1 MELPKVYVNPI
12 DKKFDNVQSIY
23 DGKVL
28 DRSKESNVSLST
40 KINNIFSSRDF
51 VYKKRVRITTI
62 NGKEEKVIVGK
73 TNNALLTLNGE
84 RIKINDIYDIEII

>member
-1 MELPKVYVNPI
+1 MGLPKVYVNPI

>member
-28 DRSKESNVSLST
+28 DRSKESDVSLST

-73 TNNALLTLNGE
+73 TNDALLTLNGE

>member
-1 MELPKVYVNPI
+1 MELPRVYVNPI

-28 DRSKESNVSLST
+28 DRSKESDISLST
-40 KINNIFSSRDF
+40 KINNIFSSKDF

-62 NGKEEKVIVGK
+62 NGKEEKIIVGK
-73 TNNALLTLNGE
+73 TNDALLTLNGE
-84 RIKINDIYDIEII
+84 KIKINDIYDIEII

>member
-28 DRSKESNVSLST
+28 DRSKESDVSLST

-51 VYKKRVRITTI
+51 VYKKRVRITSI

-73 TNNALLTLNGE
+73 TNDALLTLNGE

>member
-1 MELPKVYVNPI
+1 MELPRVYVNPI

-28 DRSKESNVSLST
+28 DRSKESEVSLST
-40 KINNIFSSRDF
+40 KINNIFSSKDF

-62 NGKEEKVIVGK
+62 NGKEEKIIVGK
-73 TNNALLTLNGE
+73 TNDALLTLNGE
-84 RIKINDIYDIEII
+84 KIKINDIYDIEII

>member
-28 DRSKESNVSLST
+28 DRSKESDVSLST

>member
-73 TNNALLTLNGE
+73 NNDALLTLNGE

>member
-73 TNNALLTLNGE
+73 TNDALLTLNGE